1 MDKAFELEISNSYL
15 KKSVALCCV
24 KGGEQVDK
32 EIMELLEQ
40 SIAERAQIAFMEMR
54 EAHPQLDALV
64 EELVALSQEVE
75 NHTGIA
81 AKDKELVQRYLSR
94 AAEVDSEFQK
104 HLYIQGAK
112 DCVALLREL
121 GVIK

>member
-24 KGGEQVDK
+24 KGGEQMDK

-40 SIAERAQIAFMEMR
+40 SIAERSQIAFMEMR
-54 EAHPQLDALV
+54 EAHPRLDALV
-64 EELVALSQEVE
+64 EELVALSQKVE
-75 NHTGIA
+75 NHTDISAGN
-81 AKDKELVQRYLSR
+81 KELIQRYLSR
-94 AAEVDSEFQK
+94 AAEADSKFQK
-104 HLYIQGAK
+104 YLYIQGAR